1 MQVFGVASDVLK
13 DTQVLDTQASARRCG
28 ILRLLASLRASVVLV
43 SGRYPYGERQSKPSH
58 EPSEMDP
65 VERLARMLIL
75 PPPS

>member
-13 DTQVLDTQASARRCG
+13 DTQVLDTQASAPPCG
-28 ILRLLASLRASVVLV
+28 ILHLLASLRASVVLV
-43 SGRYPYGERQSKPSH
+43 SGRYPYGERHSKPSH

-65 VERLARMLIL
+65 VECLARMLIL